1 MECVVDGAAGA
12 PGAGRRVAVLVDGEN
27 IGPVAVPAAL
37 ELAQA
42 MGRVYRNAT
51 AAREWEAQ
59 PGFLTVHTGDQR
71 GKNAADIA
79 LVIKAV
85 ELALRGRA
93 DGFVLVSS
101 DGDFTRLATWL
112 RENGFSVVGVGAEKA
127 PRAFRAAC
135 DAFRVVPVGGAAAG
149 AGVGG
154 TPRVTPGVT
163 PIAAPANAAMPA
175 AVSPKAAG
183 VDSKAI
189 PEGVLRKLD
198 ALLSAVGDGG
208 WLSLGLL
215 GSQMGTQHGVRIRE
229 IGGTTWRALLER
241 WPHRYELEVKG
252 PKARVRLRQRKA

>member
-42 MGRVYRNAT
+42 MGRVAVRRVYRNAT

-112 RENGFSVVGVGAEKA
+112 RENGFAVAGVGAERA
-127 PRAFRAAC
+127 SLAFRAAC
-135 DAFRVVPVGGAAAG
+135 DAFRVVPLGGAAAG
-149 AGVGG
+149 AAV
-154 TPRVTPGVT
+154 GVT
-163 PIAAPANAAMPA
+163 PTAAPAKAATPA

-241 WPHRYELEVKG
+241 WPHRYELEAKG